1 VTSSVSHR
9 LRTSLL
15 ALLVIGSLAIARPAR
30 AEDPVPPDAPSPPTW
45 YGWQTLLLDVSA
57 TAVWGAALQT
67 QTSSA
72 QNTTLIAG
80 LALYGLAPV
89 VHLAHG
95 NFRKAGLSA
104 VLRVGF
110 PAAGLLV
117 GALLGAAADGR
128 VSGTSG
134 DDISATA
141 LFGAAGF
148 LGGFVAAMAVDD
160 SVVAREPRPP
170 GPLSEVRPLFV
181 PTTGGGGTFALAG
194 RF

>member
-1 VTSSVSHR
+1 M
-9 LRTSLL
+9 
-15 ALLVIGSLAIARPAR
+15 
-30 AEDPVPPDAPSPPTW
+30 
-45 YGWQTLLLDVSA
+45 LDVGA
-57 TAVWGAALQT
+57 TALWGIALRT

-95 NFRKAGLSA
+95 NLRKAGLSA
-104 VLRVGF
+104 ALRVGF

-148 LGGFVAAMAVDD
+148 LGGFIAAMAVDD

-170 GPLSEVRPLFV
+170 GPLSEVQPLFV
-181 PTTGGGGTFALAG
+181 PATGGGTFALAG